1 MDGCVTG
8 TLCAT
13 RSPGRL
19 RLFPLLRFWRIL
31 RFNGFNLQLRNDAIL
46 QRRTVSTDVLL
57 GLGLM
62 LLKKHTTELYNVP
75 WRLLLSY
82 QQQLP
87 RRDRMSGE

>member
-19 RLFPLLRFWRIL
+19 RLFPLLRFWKIL
-31 RFNGFNLQLRNDAIL
+31 RFNGFNLQMRNDVIL
-46 QRRTVSTDVLL
+46 QRRTVSTDVR